1 MDALRG
7 AGYSDD
13 KSIPDIIAELAE
25 ESGLEIPQS
34 IAELP
39 SLEIRHKD
47 VIEKDQMGRMVR
59 RILLS

>member
-1 MDALRG
+1 MDSLRG

-13 KSIPDIIAELAE
+13 KPIPDIIAELAE

-34 IAELP
+34 ISELP

-47 VIEKDQMGRMVR
+47 VIEKEQMMSMVR
-59 RILLS
+59 KILLD